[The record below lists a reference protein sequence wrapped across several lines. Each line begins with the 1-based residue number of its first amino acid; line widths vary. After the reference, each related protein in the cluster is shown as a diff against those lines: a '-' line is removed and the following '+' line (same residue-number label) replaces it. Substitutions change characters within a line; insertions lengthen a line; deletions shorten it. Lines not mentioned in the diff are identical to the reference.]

1 MGKILKEEMAFC
13 NFSFEGFCVCSI
25 LFSEATYTLL
35 AAAIHSLLAFAAAA
49 MMSGGDPEFTR
60 VFFGPLFFF
69 FFSFF
74 FPFHRE

>member
-35 AAAIHSLLAFAAAA
+35 AAAIHSCLLL
-49 MMSGGDPEFTR
+49 R
-60 VFFGPLFFF
+60 LLL
-69 FFSFF
+69 
-74 FPFHRE
+74 